1 MSLPV
6 NRRAFCASAV
16 TLLTGTLAA
25 CRQASEPRVTRMTV
39 SPPPAPGSNS
49 VTIIEFAENGLRMG
63 PTEVAKVV
71 KTEAEWRD
79 QLSSLAY
86 QVTRQEGTERPFTG
100 PLLREHRKGI
110 FRCVCCETP
119 LFGSETKFESGT
131 GWPSFWQPLAVENI
145 TQTVDESFG
154 MTRTAVSC
162 ARCDAHQ
169 GHVFPDGPLPTGLR
183 YCINSAA
190 MTFTASA

>member
-25 CRQASEPRVTRMTV
+25 CRQASETRVTRMTV

-119 LFGSETKFESGT
+119 LFGSRPSSSRAPAGRASGSP
-131 GWPSFWQPLAVENI
+131 GGRE
-145 TQTVDESFG
+145 
-154 MTRTAVSC
+154 
-162 ARCDAHQ
+162 H
-169 GHVFPDGPLPTGLR
+169 HPDRGRAG
-183 YCINSAA
+183 
-190 MTFTASA
+190 